1 VAAIPNT
8 KSPLRGVVFLSHASP
23 DKEIVERVLAA
34 LEPTA
39 NVFYDVQTIAAGQS
53 TVEAMKSGV
62 DQAAVFVLFHSPA
75 SETVW
80 VQYEQDL
87 AEIAKIRHRDLQI
100 LACPINNSTHH
111 TLPEWMKSFMTAAEQ
126 YRPLDIARTIHH
138 LYNKSICLQDSSAIE
153 EPLGREDTQRKI
165 TLDLM
170 TRPAK
175 TGKPLNVVILTGVQG
190 IGRST
195 LAKALSTSAFPGVR
209 PGGPIFDLSAA
220 ADAVDWHL
228 RFFEEAKDGNLA
240 PGEAAAQIQ
249 AFGKLSPADQALSLA
264 TSLDHWA
271 NINQVVTIKTRRGLR
286 DRGKAL
292 SPWLDSLFQLLAQ
305 RPASRLILVSD
316 RRLADTALIP
326 HGNVEQ
332 YPLEELSDDDIQFL
346 LTKRLEPRFI
356 RPELLPGISSHIHGH
371 PATAQHVVKLVNS
384 GKSLDTLVLLPDPIL
399 EFQDTLMRGM
409 FAAENEALTTLQRR
423 ILALLCHFP
432 RLPASILTR
441 TFPETDKSELV
452 KALWE
457 LSDFSLVNQ
466 GDFGLYR
473 VPAVVGSAYR
483 RYTNSDDAEIFSR
496 VSKILQSD
504 FANDT
509 LSVELIE
516 SLLVGSSNMKAG
528 IPHELKEVLT
538 PANILPFVE
547 EEYYRGRRING
558 EVGRNHFNTAASTA
572 KLALMMPGSDD
583 TLEEILFYGS
593 DALVRMGQLPE
604 EFLKE
609 MKKRGFSTADYIE
622 GSYLFHNGRDY
633 DKAATK
639 VRASLTSKNFRLRK
653 TRLLAR
659 IYLRAGKF
667 TDALD
672 ILNALP
678 EARILNDVGLAVMKL
693 KALKGARLHPDA
705 KELEAKIR
713 DREDVFGDL
722 AIYRASSA
730 LRENRLDDAERFLR
744 QAEAAPQSNKLT
756 TLLIG
761 CAIEVEAG
769 DTSRLSEACS
779 LARGSNRESDAWQLQ
794 ARAAVASSDWKFA
807 KECLSRIDKKDYF
820 DYSIELRALDQEI
833 DDPMTIADPVAQH
846 GAKTQ
851 REQVLRGI
859 ASSTDRFG
867 S

>member
-1 VAAIPNT
+1 
-8 KSPLRGVVFLSHASP
+8 
-23 DKEIVERVLAA
+23 
-34 LEPTA
+34 
-39 NVFYDVQTIAAGQS
+39 
-53 TVEAMKSGV
+53 MKQGIE
-62 DQAAVFVLFHSPA
+62 QAAVFVLFHSPE

-87 AEIAKIRHRDLQI
+87 AEVAKIKHRDLQI
-100 LACPINNSTHH
+100 LVCPIDGSTHQ
-111 TLPEWMKSFMTAAEQ
+111 TLPVWMRSFMTATAD
-126 YRPLDIARTIHH
+126 YRPLDIARTVHYLH
-138 LYNKSICLQDSSAIE
+138 DKSVRLQDRSTADD
-153 EPLGREDTQRKI
+153 PVGREEIQRKI

-175 TGKPLNVVILTGVQG
+175 TGKPLNVIILTGVQG

-195 LAKALSTSAFPGVR
+195 LAKSLAASAFPGTR
-209 PGGPIFDLSAA
+209 PAGPVFDLSAA

-228 RFFEEAKDGNLA
+228 RFIEEAKDGKLT
-240 PGEAAAQIQ
+240 PSEAAEQIQ
-249 AFGKLSPADQALSLA
+249 AFGKLSPPQQALSLA
-264 TSLDHWA
+264 TSLAHWA
-271 NINQVVTIKTRRGLR
+271 DMNQVVTIKTRRGLR
-286 DRGKAL
+286 DRGKAA

-332 YPLEELSDDDIQFL
+332 YPLEELSDDDVQFL

-356 RPELLPGISSHIHGH
+356 RPELLPGIASHIHGH

-409 FAAENEALTTLQRR
+409 FAAENEALTSLQRR

-441 TFPETDKSELV
+441 AFPEVEKTELV

-457 LSDFSLVNQ
+457 LSDYSLLNQ

-473 VPAVVGSAYR
+473 VPSVVGSAYR
-483 RYTNSDDAEIFSR
+483 RYTSSDDAEIFAR
-496 VSKILQSD
+496 VSSILQSD
-504 FANDT
+504 FEQEE

-516 SLLVGSSNMKAG
+516 SLLVGSFSTKAG
-528 IPHELKEVLT
+528 IPHELREILT

-547 EEYYRGRRING
+547 EEYYRGRRVSG
-558 EVGRNHFNTAASTA
+558 EIGRDHFKTAASTA
-572 KLALMMPGSDD
+572 RLALMMPGSDD

-604 EFLKE
+604 EFLTE

-633 DKAATK
+633 DKAAAK
-639 VRASLTSKNFRLRK
+639 VRASLNSKNFRLRK
-653 TRLLAR
+653 ARLLAR
-659 IYLRAGKF
+659 IYLRWGKF

-672 ILNALP
+672 VLNALP
-678 EARILNDVGLAVMKL
+678 ESRILSDVGLAVMKM

-713 DREDVFGDL
+713 DREDTFGDL

-730 LRENRLDDAERFLR
+730 LRENRLPDAERHLR
-744 QAEAAPQSNKLT
+744 QAEAASQSNKLT

-761 CAIEVEAG
+761 SAIEVERG

-779 LARGSNRESDAWQLQ
+779 LARASNRDSDAWQLQ
-794 ARAAVASSDWKFA
+794 ARAAVASHDWKFA
-807 KECLSRIDKKDYF
+807 KACIGHIDRKDYF
-820 DYSIELRALDQEI
+820 DYTIELRSLDQEI
-833 DDPMTIADPVAQH
+833 ADPITLTDPVSLQA
-846 GAKTQ
+846 AKSR
-851 REQVLRGI
+851 REDVLRGI

>member
-1 VAAIPNT
+1 
-8 KSPLRGVVFLSHASP
+8 
-23 DKEIVERVLAA
+23 
-34 LEPTA
+34 
-39 NVFYDVQTIAAGQS
+39 
-53 TVEAMKSGV
+53 M
-62 DQAAVFVLFHSPA
+62 
-75 SETVW
+75 
-80 VQYEQDL
+80 
-87 AEIAKIRHRDLQI
+87 
-100 LACPINNSTHH
+100 
-111 TLPEWMKSFMTAAEQ
+111 
-126 YRPLDIARTIHH
+126 
-138 LYNKSICLQDSSAIE
+138 
-153 EPLGREDTQRKI
+153 
-165 TLDLM
+165 
-170 TRPAK
+170 
-175 TGKPLNVVILTGVQG
+175 TGVQG

-195 LAKALSTSAFPGVR
+195 LAKGLATSAFPGAR
-209 PGGPIFDLSAA
+209 PAGPVFDLSAA

-240 PGEAAAQIQ
+240 PGEAAAQIK
-249 AFGKLSPADQALSLA
+249 AFGKLSPPEQALSLA

-271 NINQVVTIKTRRGLR
+271 DINQVVTVKTRRGLR
-286 DRGKAL
+286 DRGKAA

-305 RPASRLILVSD
+305 RPASRIILVSD

-332 YPLEELSDDDIQFL
+332 YPLEELSDADIQFI

-356 RPELLPGISSHIHGH
+356 RPELLPEIAGHIHGH

-399 EFQDTLMRGM
+399 EFQDTLMKGM
-409 FAAENEALTTLQRR
+409 FASENEALTPLQRR

-441 TFPETDKSELV
+441 AFPEVEKAELV

-457 LSDFSLVNQ
+457 LSDFSLLNQ
-466 GDFGLYR
+466 GDLGLYR

-483 RYTNSDDAEIFSR
+483 RYTNSDDAEIFAR
-496 VSKILQSD
+496 VSAILQTD
-504 FANDT
+504 FDNDDF
-509 LSVELIE
+509 SVELIE
-516 SLLVGSSNMKAG
+516 SLLVGSFNKKTG
-528 IPHELKEVLT
+528 LPEELKEILT

-547 EEYYRGRRING
+547 EEYYRGRRANG
-558 EVGRNHFNTAASTA
+558 EEGRDHFNTAASTA

-633 DKAATK
+633 EKAAKK
-639 VRASLTSKNFRLRK
+639 VRASLSSKNFRLRK

-659 IYLRAGKF
+659 IYLRWGKF

-672 ILNALP
+672 ALNALP
-678 EARILNDVGLAVMKL
+678 ESRILNDVGLAVMKM

-713 DREDVFGDL
+713 DREDTFGDL

-730 LRENRLDDAERFLR
+730 LRENRLSDAKSYLR

-761 CAIEVEAG
+761 SAIEVEGG
-769 DTSRLSEACS
+769 DTSRLSEACT
-779 LARGSNRESDAWQLQ
+779 LARVSNRESDAWQLQ
-794 ARAAVASSDWKFA
+794 ARAAVASHDWKFA
-807 KECLSRIDKKDYF
+807 KECLSKIDRKDYF
-820 DYSIELRALDQEI
+820 DYTIELRALDQEI
-833 DDPMTIADPVAQH
+833 EDTATLTDPVALEA
-846 GAKTQ
+846 AKTR

-859 ASSTDRFG
+859 ASSTDRF
-867 S
+867 ST